1 MTWQELKE
9 QVNSLDEKQLSEEV
23 QLWGCDETITIL
35 DFAVTYEDY
44 YFLPEEDFS
53 VIESEI
59 DSLYENY
66 PHDYR
71 TPRNELKRTHKKG
84 FPYLYND

>member
-9 QVNSLDEKQLSEEV
+9 HVNSLNEKQLSEEV
-23 QLWGCDETITIL
+23 QLWGCDETITIV
-35 DFAVTYEDY
+35 DFTVTYEDY
-44 YFLPEEDFS
+44 YFLPEEESS

-59 DSLYENY
+59 DSLYANY
-66 PHDYR
+66 PHDYV
-71 TPRNELKRTHKKG
+71 TPRSELKRTHEKG